1 MRGHQIDPH
10 LLPTDLGGKKKE
22 RERKREKG
30 SEFRQ
35 RGSTFSLD
43 FPAID
48 SSNSGKTRGK
58 VDLHGKG
65 YAWVP
70 VLWSFD
76 KLWEVGVFS
85 YLIYS
90 LAKSHFN
97 G

>member
-10 LLPTDLGGKKKE
+10 LLPTGLGGKKKE

-35 RGSTFSLD
+35 RGSTLSLD
-43 FPAID
+43 FSATGL
-48 SSNSGKTRGK
+48 SNSGKTRGK

-70 VLWSFD
+70 LLWSFD

-90 LAKSHFN
+90 LAKGHFN